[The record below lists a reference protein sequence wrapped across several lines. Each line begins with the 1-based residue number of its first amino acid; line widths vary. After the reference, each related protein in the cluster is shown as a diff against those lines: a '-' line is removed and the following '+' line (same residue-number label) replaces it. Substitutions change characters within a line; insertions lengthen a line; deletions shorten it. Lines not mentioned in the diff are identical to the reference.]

1 MRNVNFQNLKFLI
14 GCLGLIISTQAMPY
28 TLNDIELSD
37 YEFNRYVKPQLI
49 SISQDYQSLLLQV
62 NPQVSGSKPFF
73 NIYRDL
79 IRYKLDLEKYCLK
92 KDVNLECQETMEKTL
107 KTIRSGL
114 PHLQKEL
121 TFTEQEKVEPNIMLE
136 AFDSQSKFFNS
147 FSALEMKTQNIYY
160 LYLARTDV
168 KTRIKDLTKEI
179 EVSFIIFNDYI
190 LKSTDKKFYT
200 EFKAFWSDFIKPVV
214 LLILP
219 HSDQDLFIQK
229 INDFNL
235 RLNFLNV
242 VLTKRNH
249 PITKQT
255 KTLVTMIHNRW
266 NNILKVSLKRQR

>member
-1 MRNVNFQNLKFLI
+1 MKNASLLKLKIYI
-14 GCLGLIISTQAMPY
+14 GCLSLIFSTQAMPY
-28 TLNDIELSD
+28 SLGDIELSN

-79 IRYKLDLEKYCLK
+79 IRLKLDLEKYCLR

-107 KTIRSGL
+107 KTVRRGL
-114 PHLQKEL
+114 PFLQKEL
-121 TFTEQEKVEPNIMLE
+121 AFTEQEKVEPNIMLE
-136 AFDSQSKFFNS
+136 AFNSQAKFFNS

-160 LYLARTDV
+160 LYLARTDI

-200 EFKAFWSDFIKPVV
+200 EFKAFWSDFIKPVL

-219 HSDQDLFIQK
+219 HNDQDLFVQK

-255 KTLVTMIHNRW
+255 KTLVTIIHNRW
-266 NNILKVSLKRQR
+266 NNILKVTLKRQR